1 MTNPFEDKDGSY
13 FVLINEEG
21 QHSLWPAFLDVP
33 AGWDL
38 VYGEADRTQCVDYI
52 KKHWTDMMPSSLK
65 TVESI
70 GNEK

>member
-21 QHSLWPAFLDVP
+21 QHSLWPAYLDVP
-33 AGWDL
+33 AGWNL
-38 VYGEADRTQCVDYI
+38 VYGKADRTQCVVYI
-52 KKHWTDMMPSSLK
+52 KKHWNDMMPNSLK

-70 GNEK
+70 GNGK